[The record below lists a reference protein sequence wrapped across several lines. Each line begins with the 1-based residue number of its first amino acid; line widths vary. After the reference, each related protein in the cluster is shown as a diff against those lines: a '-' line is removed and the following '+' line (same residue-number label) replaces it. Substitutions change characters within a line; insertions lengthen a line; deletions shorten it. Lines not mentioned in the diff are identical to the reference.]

1 MISLTKKLTD
11 TVKFRHGAEIKG
23 RIVQPP
29 MLTNSG
35 LSQGFVSQ
43 DTLDYYQARSESASL
58 VIVEYCYVIK
68 DGGPSHTWA
77 ANKEQLGIQTDAHI
91 EGLSQIA
98 KALKAKGN
106 KAMVQINHS
115 GRESN
120 FPARHGG
127 RALAPSAIDF
137 SFLDYPV
144 EEITEE
150 EIYQVIEAFGD
161 ATRRAIQAGFDGV
174 EIHGANHY
182 LHQQFFSKWSN
193 QRTDQWGGSYE
204 NRTRFIRA
212 VNDKVFEVV
221 RQEAPK
227 DFIVGYRI
235 SPEEIHGDN
244 VGYTYEDS
252 TRLVA
257 DLGKAYDF
265 DYIHVSHLDYK
276 HKPEGQDLTYAQL
289 YRQVLPE
296 EVKLIVVGG
305 ITNEE
310 KAADALNYADLAAV
324 GRGTLIDPQFGK
336 KIMEGRGQ
344 DIVTKISPEQ
354 VKISK
359 LPPALVTLFSDP
371 QMPLQLAG
379 RESIF
384 SLHGQDSDYYREGY

>member
-1 MISLTKKLTD
+1 MTKALTD
-11 TVKFRHGAEIKG
+11 TVTLRHGARIKG

-35 LSQGFVSQ
+35 LSGGFVSQ
-43 DTLDYYQARSESASL
+43 DTLNYYATRSESAGM

-77 ANKEQLGIQTDAHI
+77 ANKEQLSVQSDEHI
-91 EGLSQIA
+91 EGLRKIA
-98 KALKAKGN
+98 QSLQSKGN
-106 KAMVQINHS
+106 KAILQINHS

-150 EIYQVIEAFGD
+150 EIYKVIEAFGL

-193 QRTDQWGGSYE
+193 QRQDKWGGSYE
-204 NRTRFIRA
+204 NRTRFIRE
-212 VNDKVFEVV
+212 VNDQVFKVIRE
-221 RQEAPK
+221 EAPK

-235 SPEEIHGDN
+235 SPEEIHGVN
-244 VGYTYEDS
+244 VGYTYQDS
-252 TRLVA
+252 TRLVE
-257 DLGKAYDF
+257 DLGKHYDF
-265 DYIHVSHLDYK
+265 DYIHISNLNYK
-276 HKPEGQDLTYAQL
+276 NKPAEQSSTYAQL
-289 YRQVLPE
+289 YRQVLPDD
-296 EVKLIVVGG
+296 VKIIVVGG

-310 KAADALNYADLAAV
+310 KAKDALNYADFAAV

-336 KIMEGRGQ
+336 KIMEGRGNE
-344 DIVTKISPEQ
+344 IVTEISPEQ
-354 VKISK
+354 AEISK
-359 LPPALVTLFSDP
+359 LPPALITLFSDEK
-371 QMPLQLAG
+371 MPLQMPG
-379 RESIF
+379 RESLF
-384 SLHGQDSDYYREGY
+384 HLHGQDKEYYREGY

>member
-1 MISLTKKLTD
+1 MTKALTD
-11 TVKFRHGAEIKG
+11 TVTLRHGARIKG

-35 LSQGFVSQ
+35 LSGGFVSQ
-43 DTLDYYQARSESASL
+43 DTLNYYTTRSESAGM

-77 ANKEQLGIQTDAHI
+77 ANKEQLSVQSDEHI
-91 EGLSQIA
+91 EGLRKIA
-98 KALKAKGN
+98 QSLQSKGN
-106 KAMVQINHS
+106 KAILQINHS

-150 EIYQVIEAFGD
+150 EIYKVIEAFGL

-182 LHQQFFSKWSN
+182 LHQQFFSKWTN
-193 QRTDQWGGSYE
+193 QRQDKWGGSYE
-204 NRTRFIRA
+204 NRTRFIRE
-212 VNDKVFEVV
+212 VNDQVFKVIRE
-221 RQEAPK
+221 EAPK

-235 SPEEIHGDN
+235 SPEEIHGVN
-244 VGYTYEDS
+244 VGYTYQDS
-252 TRLVA
+252 TRLVE
-257 DLGKAYDF
+257 DLGKHYDF
-265 DYIHVSHLDYK
+265 DYIHISNLNYK
-276 HKPEGQDLTYAQL
+276 NKPAEQSSTYAQL
-289 YRQVLPE
+289 YRQVLPDD
-296 EVKLIVVGG
+296 VKIIVVGG

-310 KAADALNYADLAAV
+310 KAKDALNYADFAAV

-336 KIMEGRGQ
+336 KIMEGRGNE
-344 DIVTKISPEQ
+344 IVTEISPEQ
-354 VKISK
+354 AEISK
-359 LPPALVTLFSDP
+359 LPPALITLFSDEK
-371 QMPLQLAG
+371 MPLQMPG
-379 RESIF
+379 RESLF
-384 SLHGQDSDYYREGY
+384 HLHGQDKEYYREGY

>member
-1 MISLTKKLTD
+1 MTKALTD
-11 TVKFRHGAEIKG
+11 TVTLRHGARIKG

-35 LSQGFVSQ
+35 LSGGFVSQ
-43 DTLDYYQARSESASL
+43 DTLNYYTTRSESAGM

-77 ANKEQLGIQTDAHI
+77 ANKEQLGVQSDEHI
-91 EGLSQIA
+91 EGLRKIA
-98 KALKAKGN
+98 QSLQSKGN
-106 KAMVQINHS
+106 KAILQINHS

-150 EIYQVIEAFGD
+150 EIYKVIEAFGL

-193 QRTDQWGGSYE
+193 KRQDKWGGSYE
-204 NRTRFIRA
+204 NRTRFIRE
-212 VNDKVFEVV
+212 VNDQVFKVIRE
-221 RQEAPK
+221 EAPK

-235 SPEEIHGDN
+235 SPEEIHGVN
-244 VGYTYEDS
+244 VGYTYQDS
-252 TRLVA
+252 TRLVE
-257 DLGKAYDF
+257 DLGKHYDF
-265 DYIHVSHLDYK
+265 DYVHISNLNYK
-276 HKPEGQDLTYAQL
+276 NKPAGQSSTYAQL
-289 YRQVLPE
+289 YRQVLPDD
-296 EVKLIVVGG
+296 VKIIVVGG

-310 KAADALNYADLAAV
+310 KAKDALNYADFAAV

-336 KIMEGRGQ
+336 KIMEGRGNE
-344 DIVTKISPEQ
+344 IVTEISPEQ
-354 VKISK
+354 AEISK
-359 LPPALVTLFSDP
+359 LPPALITLFSDEK
-371 QMPLQLAG
+371 MPLQIPG
-379 RESIF
+379 RESLF
-384 SLHGQDSDYYREGY
+384 HLHGQDKEYYREGY

>member
-1 MISLTKKLTD
+1 MTKKLTD
-11 TVKFRHGAEIKG
+11 TVTLRHGAQLKG

-35 LSQGFVSQ
+35 LSEGFVSQ
-43 DTLDYYQARSESASL
+43 DTLDYYAARSESAGL

-77 ANKEQLGIQTDAHI
+77 ANKEQLGIQSDDHI
-91 EGLSQIA
+91 EGLSKIA
-98 KALKAKGN
+98 KSLKAKGN
-106 KAMVQINHS
+106 KAVIQLNHS

-144 EEITEE
+144 QEITEE
-150 EIYQVIEAFGD
+150 EIDATIKAFGE
-161 ATRRAIQAGFDGV
+161 ATRRAIKAGFDGV

-193 QRTDQWGGSYE
+193 QRTDKWGGSYE
-204 NRTRFIRA
+204 NRTRFIRE
-212 VNDKVFEVV
+212 VNDAVFEVV
-221 RQEAPK
+221 RKEAPA
-227 DFIVGYRI
+227 DFIIGYRI

-252 TRLVA
+252 TRLVE
-257 DLGKAYDF
+257 DLGKDYDF
-265 DYIHVSHLDYK
+265 DYIHVSNLNYK
-276 HKPEGQDLTYAQL
+276 GKPAGQDKTYSQF
-289 YRQVLPE
+289 YRQVLPD

-305 ITNEE
+305 ITDEE
-310 KAADALNYADLAAV
+310 KAQDALNYADLAAV

-336 KIMEGRGQ
+336 KILEGRG
-344 DIVTKISPEQ
+344 DEIVTAISPEQ

-359 LPPALVTLFSDP
+359 LPSALITLFSDP
-371 QMPLQLAG
+371 QMPLKMPG
-379 RESIF
+379 RESIYY
-384 SLHGQDSDYYREGY
+384 LHDLYKGDDYYREGY

>member
-1 MISLTKKLTD
+1 MTKALTD
-11 TVKFRHGAEIKG
+11 TVTLRHGARIKG

-35 LSQGFVSQ
+35 LSGGFVSQ
-43 DTLDYYQARSESASL
+43 DTLNYYTTRSESAGM

-77 ANKEQLGIQTDAHI
+77 ANKEQLSVQSDEHI
-91 EGLSQIA
+91 EGLRKIA
-98 KALKAKGN
+98 QSLQSKGN
-106 KAMVQINHS
+106 KAILQINHS

-150 EIYQVIEAFGD
+150 EIYKVIEAFGL

-193 QRTDQWGGSYE
+193 QRQDKWGGSYE
-204 NRTRFIRA
+204 NRTRFIRE
-212 VNDKVFEVV
+212 VNDQVFKVIRE
-221 RQEAPK
+221 EAPK

-235 SPEEIHGDN
+235 SPEEIHGVN
-244 VGYTYEDS
+244 VGYTYQDS
-252 TRLVA
+252 TRLVE
-257 DLGKAYDF
+257 DLGKHYDF
-265 DYIHVSHLDYK
+265 DYIHISNLNYK
-276 HKPEGQDLTYAQL
+276 NKPAEQSSTYAQL
-289 YRQVLPE
+289 YRQVLPDD
-296 EVKLIVVGG
+296 VKIIVVGG

-310 KAADALNYADLAAV
+310 KAKDALNYADFAAV

-336 KIMEGRGQ
+336 KIMEGRGNE
-344 DIVTKISPEQ
+344 IVTEISPEQ
-354 VKISK
+354 AEISK
-359 LPPALVTLFSDP
+359 LPPALITLFSDEK
-371 QMPLQLAG
+371 MPLQMPG
-379 RESIF
+379 RESLF
-384 SLHGQDSDYYREGY
+384 HLHGQDKEYYREGY